1 MTRKTTPEKQPATKA
16 PDRGEAYAGVTDTLT
31 MGGLTYHLTF
41 NNMTFVHIE
50 NIYRER
56 YKRTVGLPQVFAE
69 LQTISY
75 AAMMAVFYAAMM
87 EGGNETIPTW
97 EEFARDFSLTDLPT
111 VSDALLAMA
120 GRSLPEPEGD
130 EKNASTPP
138 GKPTTA
144 GHGRG

>member
-31 MGGLTYHLTF
+31 MGGVAYHLTF

-69 LQTISY
+69 LIRRGWSD
-75 AAMMAVFYAAMM
+75 ANLAKLA
-87 EGGNETIPTW
+87 GGNVLSALRGAERVAAEMKDVSP
-97 EEFARDFSLTDLPT
+97 AMDKLP
-111 VSDALLAMA
+111 
-120 GRSLPEPEGD
+120 
-130 EKNASTPP
+130 
-138 GKPTTA
+138 
-144 GHGRG
+144 